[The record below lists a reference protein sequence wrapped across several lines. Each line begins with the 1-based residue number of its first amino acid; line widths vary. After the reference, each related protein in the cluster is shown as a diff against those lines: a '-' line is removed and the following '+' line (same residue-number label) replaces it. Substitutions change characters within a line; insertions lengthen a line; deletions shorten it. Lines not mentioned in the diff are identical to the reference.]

1 MPAPTPQLTAA
12 AAAGPND
19 VITDVEIFNALRALC
34 ENHAAIRDHNVKL
47 ERRIAEVERHRAE
60 IVHELVQLRLEVAE
74 TQSTQQKLRQE
85 IEQLEASF
93 TSAKAALAG
102 QKAETA
108 MLNEMLKTVRD
119 KMEELEVA
127 AATTGVKVQ
136 A

>member
-1 MPAPTPQLTAA
+1 M
-12 AAAGPND
+12 
-19 VITDVEIFNALRALC
+19 
-34 ENHAAIRDHNVKL
+34 KL

>member
-1 MPAPTPQLTAA
+1 M
-12 AAAGPND
+12 
-19 VITDVEIFNALRALC
+19 
-34 ENHAAIRDHNVKL
+34 KL

-74 TQSTQQKLRQE
+74 TQSTRQKLRQE